1 MRSLNPV
8 ARRRSRPVL
17 GRVGVSASD
26 KQAASARSRPE
37 HAVLA
42 STQQKAA
49 PVRGAPLQKGPQIM
63 VKYVFSFRVPSDYTP
78 NAGTPAEWQAW
89 FGGLGSALVDVGN
102 AVTDYASLGAVGGR
116 DSRMV
121 AYSVVSAEDMDSAL
135 ALAKDC
141 PVMRVGGGVEVG
153 PVMEAAGS

>member
-1 MRSLNPV
+1 MTN
-8 ARRRSRPVL
+8 
-17 GRVGVSASD
+17 
-26 KQAASARSRPE
+26 
-37 HAVLA
+37 
-42 STQQKAA
+42 
-49 PVRGAPLQKGPQIM
+49 
-63 VKYVFSFRVPSDYTP
+63 YVFSFRVPSDYAP
-78 NAGTPAEWQAW
+78 HAGTPAEWQAW
-89 FGGLGSALVDVGN
+89 FGRLGSALVDVGH
-102 AVTDYASLGAVGGR
+102 AVTDYASLGEVGGS